1 MAPAMRERL
10 LPYAIALAALGAI
23 ISAGAEGNLI
33 WLHYICK
40 PLATLLILASVWRAG
55 NAPSARYRQAIM
67 IGIAFSACGD
77 IFLMLPESLMP
88 SGFLFGLGSFLIAHL
103 FFLRAL
109 TADAKWFGKR
119 LVLPAFAAV
128 GAINL
133 AILWPGLTT
142 DLRVPVLV
150 YVTCLIAMTSQAVSR
165 FLTVRTIASGFAAF
179 GGVIFLLSDTLIAY
193 NRFHARIIFAST
205 CILVTYYAALWLI
218 AKSAR
223 SEHLT
228 LPG

>member
-1 MAPAMRERL
+1 MIERL
-10 LPYAIALAALGAI
+10 LPYAITLAALCAI
-23 ISAGAEGNLI
+23 VSAGAQGDLI
-33 WLHYICK
+33 WLHYIAK
-40 PLATLLILASVWRAG
+40 PLTTLLILASVWRAG
-55 NAPSARYRQAIM
+55 DAPNARYRRAIM

-77 IFLMLPESLMP
+77 IFLMLPETFMP
-88 SGFLFGLGSFLIAHL
+88 SGFLFGLGSFLVAHL

-109 TADAKWFGKR
+109 TSDAKWFGKR
-119 LVLPAFAAV
+119 LVLPAFAVV

-133 AILWPGLTT
+133 AILWPGLAP
-142 DLRVPVLV
+142 DLRAPVLV
-150 YVTCLIAMTSQAVSR
+150 YVSCLIAMTSQAVSR

-193 NRFHARIIFAST
+193 NRFHAPILFAST

-223 SEHLT
+223 SEHLE
-228 LPG
+228 LP

>member
-1 MAPAMRERL
+1 MLERL
-10 LPYAIALAALGAI
+10 LPYAIALAALCAI
-23 ISAGAEGNLI
+23 VSAGAEGNLI
-33 WLHYICK
+33 WLHYIAK
-40 PLATLLILASVWRAG
+40 PLTTLLILASVWRAG
-55 NAPSARYRQAIM
+55 NAPNARYRHAVM

-77 IFLMLPESLMP
+77 VFIMLPETLLP
-88 SGFLFGLGSFLIAHL
+88 SGFLFGLGSFLVAHL

-109 TADAKWFGKR
+109 TSDAKWFSRR

-128 GAINL
+128 GAVNL
-133 AILWPGLTT
+133 AILWPGLTA

-179 GGVIFLLSDTLIAY
+179 GGIIFLLSDTLIAY
-193 NRFHARIIFAST
+193 NRFHARIIFASA

-228 LPG
+228 LP